1 MAAPP
6 SRVSADHA
14 NSGLALACDIGPT
27 KNIKDLTSL
36 NNDFINV
43 NPSTSVEAQ
52 FQNSRV
58 KNFARFDCKVI
69 LKDVFEG
76 EPTEKS
82 NALKA
87 HQDNNH
93 SVFSRRFSDKDFLEQ
108 SAKKQ
113 PIAWPKMSDEDS
125 WCLLDSADYSRLV
138 GVSSIQEKVELLETT
153 IYDQASRLFGHPV
166 PPFNCSKG
174 LNRRSRMSIKLCIE
188 KNSLKNQIN
197 ISVMIVLNSN
207 LFKLS

>member
-1 MAAPP
+1 MI
-6 SRVSADHA
+6 SADHA
-14 NSGLALACDIGPT
+14 KSELALACDIGPT
-27 KNIKDLTSL
+27 KNIKDLTGL
-36 NNDFINV
+36 NLVEDIVSPRTTTSDNDFINV
-43 NPSTSVEAQ
+43 NASTSVEAQ

-69 LKDVFEG
+69 LKDVF
-76 EPTEKS
+76 EKS

-125 WCLLDSADYSRLV
+125 WCLLDSMEC
-138 GVSSIQEKVELLETT
+138 QW
-153 IYDQASRLFGHPV
+153 
-166 PPFNCSKG
+166 
-174 LNRRSRMSIKLCIE
+174 
-188 KNSLKNQIN
+188 
-197 ISVMIVLNSN
+197 
-207 LFKLS
+207 